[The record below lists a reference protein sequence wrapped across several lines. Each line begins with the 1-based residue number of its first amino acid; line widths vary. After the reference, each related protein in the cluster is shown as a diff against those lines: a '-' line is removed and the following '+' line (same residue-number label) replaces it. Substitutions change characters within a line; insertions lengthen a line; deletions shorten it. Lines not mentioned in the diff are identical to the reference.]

1 MLELE
6 LAAQSEALADANDP
20 DYKVVAD
27 ALSSR
32 PLHHQLRTYQARAAD
47 VVVNSYNTGTGKTK
61 AALLRLLDLS
71 DDYRNHHRNANVLF
85 IAPTN
90 ELLRQHERDVK
101 KFVADNPLAH
111 LVLRLDA
118 ATVKEL
124 ATHHLPDK
132 FQRKGEQL
140 DKMIEDPRSVML
152 DDAGQRVSG
161 HHPYVLVINPD
172 IFYYALYG
180 LGNPHEQRL
189 LFKQFVNN
197 FRYIIVDEFHY
208 YNAKQLANFLFFLTL
223 LREWNYFN
231 GTDRRQVC
239 LLTATPAA
247 QVDHYLDN
255 LKLDIA
261 RIAPD
266 DAEVV
271 GLERIPALAPMHLR
285 LYSADALADGLVSLA
300 GGQETRD
307 AVKGWLDSGRHGAI
321 ISSALW
327 RINQVYQRYN
337 DLSDYQVGRLTG
349 AEAGAGREHAR
360 RADLLLATPTV
371 DIGYNFERE
380 NWPRQNIDFLLFDA
394 RSRDEFIQRLG
405 RGGRVLGKPE
415 SNIPGEAWAV
425 VPDELIV
432 ALQDR
437 AGQTLT
443 RPELNAL
450 VNQTLPQKN
459 GIYDYIRSGAIVEA
473 FLPVYGFG
481 QSLADDRDQRM
492 EELFN
497 ALGQVYN
504 TRSGMSFKRVK
515 WNIRRYIELKKRERE
530 LRAETET
537 TNASEFKF
545 GVASATLMKMAAQAK
560 DDYSDNVPVA
570 NEDEAQQAA
579 QHLSDP
585 RNRQQRGRIEADRNQ
600 LLEEYYTAAAR
611 FNFRDSYQ
619 PPLALAYDPDHL
631 LASSDYTTYSALHIA
646 QNYDADWSA
655 SPKQLEQW
663 AARLDGGLGS
673 EVRLSCQIN
682 HHRDQRL
689 ILNFSLRPHDLS
701 RKEWEERYCST
712 LAATNGFNVVS
723 SVGIGVPPQLNDAF
737 GRNFVTFYAV
747 PESGPEAASLNTL
760 KRQTSLFTNTL
771 MVDFGG
777 EGEHLYILVLGTA
790 ALLVACERN
799 VIGTKYAAQR
809 AAARNTHIFDWES
822 D

>member
-6 LAAQSEALADANDP
+6 LAAQSEAVADPQDP
-20 DYKVVAD
+20 DYERVAA
-27 ALSSR
+27 ALGSR
-32 PLHHQLRTYQARAAD
+32 PLYHQLRTYQARTAD
-47 VVVNSYNTGTGKTK
+47 IVVNSYNTGTGKTK

-71 DDYRNHHRNANVLF
+71 EEHRKYHRNANVLF

-101 KFVADNPLAH
+101 KFVTDNRLAH

-118 ATVKEL
+118 PTIKEL
-124 ATHHLPDK
+124 ATQHLPDK

-140 DKMIEDPRSVML
+140 DKMIEDPRAVML

-189 LFKQFVNN
+189 LFKQFVGN

-223 LREWNYFN
+223 LREWNYFS
-231 GTDRRQVC
+231 GSDRRQIC
-239 LLTATPAA
+239 LLTATPTA
-247 QVDHYLDN
+247 QVNRYLDN
-255 LKLDIA
+255 LKLDVA

-266 DAEVV
+266 DEATA
-271 GLERIPALAPMHLR
+271 GLERIPALAPMYLR
-285 LYSADALADGLVSLA
+285 LYSADALTDGLVGLT
-300 GGQETRD
+300 GEPETKD
-307 AVKGWLDSGRHGAI
+307 MVKDWLDHGQHGAL

-327 RINQVYQRYN
+327 RINQVYQQYK
-337 DLSDYQVGRLTG
+337 DLSGYQVGRLTG
-349 AEAGAGREHAR
+349 AEASEGRKQAR
-360 RADLLLATPTV
+360 HADLLLATPTV

-405 RGGRVLGKPE
+405 RGGRVLGKSE
-415 SNIPGEAWAV
+415 CNTPGEAWAV

-437 AGQTLT
+437 AGQIIT

-459 GIYDYIRSGAIVEA
+459 GVYDYIRSGAIVEA

-481 QSLADDRDQRM
+481 QSLAEDRDQRM
-492 EELFN
+492 ENLYN
-497 ALGQVYN
+497 ALGQVYD
-504 TRSGMSFKRVK
+504 TGKGMSFKRAK

-530 LRAETET
+530 LRAETQT
-537 TNASEFKF
+537 ADTSEFKF
-545 GVASATLMKMAAQAK
+545 GAASATLMKMAAQTK
-560 DDYSDNVPVA
+560 DDDPDNVPFA
-570 NEDEAQQAA
+570 DEDEAQRAA
-579 QHLSDP
+579 QVLRDP
-585 RNRQQRGRIEADRNQ
+585 RNRKSRQRVEADRAC

-631 LASSDYTTYSALHIA
+631 LSSGDYTTYSALHIA
-646 QNYDADWSA
+646 QNYEADWSA
-655 SPKQLEQW
+655 NPNQLEQW
-663 AARLDGGLGS
+663 AAQLSGGINS
-673 EVRLSCQIN
+673 EMKLTCQIN
-682 HHRDQRL
+682 RHREQRL
-689 ILNFSLRPHDLS
+689 TLDFSLRPLDMS

-712 LAATNGFNVVS
+712 LAATSGFSVVS
-723 SVGIGVPPQLNDAF
+723 RDGPGVPPQLNDAF
-737 GRNFVTFYAV
+737 GRNYVAFYAV
-747 PESGPEAASLNTL
+747 PESGSEAAALNTL
-760 KRQTSLFTNTL
+760 KRRTSLFTSTL
-771 MVDFGG
+771 VVDFGG
-777 EGEHLYILVLGTA
+777 ESNQKYLLVLGTA

-799 VIGTKYAAQR
+799 VIGTKYMAQR
-809 AAARNTHIFDWES
+809 AAARSTHIFDWEGN
-822 D
+822 